1 MSDRAGR
8 GDGAAGPG
16 PNRRR
21 ADAVDPAGPIARAAA
36 AAAALADHRPLL
48 VICDFDGT
56 IAPLDPDPTA
66 PAILP
71 GARHALRRLAR
82 MARRRPDCLALV
94 ILSGRT
100 ALDVAGRVRI
110 GGVTY
115 VGDHGIQEGTLP
127 AGVAAERLR
136 VSHLPSLDGHRASA
150 RRIGEKVG
158 SLLADAAWLFVEPKG
173 PSVAFHYRAA
183 DDAEAARAALL
194 AALVDARADLPTELR
209 TPAFV
214 RVEGRRIV
222 ELRPAESPMKGAAVK
237 RLIERHRARGALVLG
252 DDRSDVEA
260 FAAIAAARAAG
271 RLDRTLAIG
280 VHSRFET
287 PAELVAAADHV
298 LPDPAASAVVLRALA
313 GALEREGGGLAR

>member
-1 MSDRAGR
+1 MSGNPGR
-8 GDGAAGPG
+8 TGTAAPE

-21 ADAVDPAGPIARAAA
+21 TDAADPDGPVARAAA

-48 VICDFDGT
+48 VVCDFDGT
-56 IAPLDPDPTA
+56 IAPLDADPTA

-82 MARRRPDCLALV
+82 VARRRPECLALV

-110 GGVTY
+110 GSVTY
-115 VGDHGIQEGTLP
+115 LGDHGIEEGTLP

-136 VSHLPSLDGHRASA
+136 VSHHPSLNGHRASA
-150 RRIGEKVG
+150 RRIGETVG

-194 AALVDARADLPTELR
+194 AALVDAHAGLPSELR
-209 TPAFV
+209 EPTFV

-222 ELRPAESPMKGAAVK
+222 ELRPAGTPMKGASVQ
-237 RLIERHRARGALVLG
+237 RLIERHRARGAIVLG

-271 RLDRTLAIG
+271 RLDGALAVG
-280 VHSRFET
+280 VQSRFET
-287 PAELVAAADHV
+287 PAELIAAADHV
-298 LPDPAASAVVLRALA
+298 LPSPAASAVVLRALA
-313 GALEREGGGLAR
+313 TALERREPRRAC

>member
-1 MSDRAGR
+1 MNDLAGPRAGS
-8 GDGAAGPG
+8 GPW

-21 ADAVDPAGPIARAAA
+21 ADAVDPDGPVARAAA
-36 AAAALADHRPLL
+36 AASTLAGHRPLL
-48 VICDFDGT
+48 VVCDFDGT

-82 MARRRPDCLALV
+82 VARRRPECLALV

-115 VGDHGIQEGTLP
+115 LGDHGIQEGTLP

-136 VSHLPSLDGHRASA
+136 VSHHPALNGHRASA
-150 RRIGEKVG
+150 RRIGETVG
-158 SLLADAAWLFVEPKG
+158 SLLSDATWLFVEPKG

-194 AALVDARADLPTELR
+194 AALVDARAELPSELR
-209 TPAFV
+209 EPDFV

-222 ELRPAESPMKGAAVK
+222 ELRPAGSPMKGAAVQ
-237 RLIERHRARGALVLG
+237 RLIERHRARGAIVLG

-260 FAAIAAARAAG
+260 FAAIASSRAAG
-271 RLDRTLAIG
+271 LLDGTLAIG
-280 VHSRFET
+280 VRSRAET
-287 PAELVAAADHV
+287 PAELLAAADHV
-298 LPDPAASAVVLRALA
+298 LPGPAASAVVLRSLA
-313 GALEREGGGLAR
+313 AALERQEPPRAC